1 MQYYL
6 KTINL
11 ITLVTV
17 RELMNN
23 QTLLPYKSNNM
34 KIEYNN
40 LYIHF
45 ILITKDRSPIIPEK
59 IVTESKNT

>member
-1 MQYYL
+1 
-6 KTINL
+6 
-11 ITLVTV
+11 
-17 RELMNN
+17 
-23 QTLLPYKSNNM
+23 M

-59 IVTESKNT
+59 NRERIEKYIKVGNKR

>member
-1 MQYYL
+1 
-6 KTINL
+6 
-11 ITLVTV
+11 
-17 RELMNN
+17 MNN